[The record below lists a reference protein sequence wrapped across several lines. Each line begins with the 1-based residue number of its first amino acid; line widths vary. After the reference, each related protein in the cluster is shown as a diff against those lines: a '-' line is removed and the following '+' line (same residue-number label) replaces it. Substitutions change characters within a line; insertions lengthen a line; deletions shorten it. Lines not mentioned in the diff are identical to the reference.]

1 MISFIRAEHSSD
13 LICISTGGP
22 PTTVTW
28 RKNGQPLIID
38 GTRYQQSQR
47 ITDTTTATYQNIL
60 SSNAANLLGLFTCI
74 VSNARGSANMSI
86 STNGMLTLIYRC

>member
-1 MISFIRAEHSSD
+1 MHEGHPSVISFIRAEHSSD

-38 GTRYQQSQR
+38 DTRYQQSQR
-47 ITDTTTATYQNIL
+47 ITDTTTATYQNI
-60 SSNAANLLGLFTCI
+60 I
-74 VSNARGSANMSI
+74 I
-86 STNGMLTLIYRC
+86 IQ